1 MTRNKS
7 IIVLG
12 GNPLNVGFLD
22 LAKSLNCELIVVD
35 WNGDKGIFPGAKY
48 VEQDIKRHDLID
60 LLPDDL
66 EVLLVYTSSDVACEN
81 VTE

>member
-35 WNGDKGIFPGAKY
+35 WNGDKGIFQCKY
-48 VEQDIKRHDLID
+48 SNKTLSAMI
-60 LLPDDL
+60 
-66 EVLLVYTSSDVACEN
+66 
-81 VTE
+81 